1 MPTTSTFGLTRIA
14 ILILAAGAIATV
26 KAASPSLTRIN
37 PPAAQKGTEAEITL
51 EGARLADAKE
61 ILFYDS
67 SITVSKLTPVDDKS
81 VKATLKIPDNAV
93 GEHCLRLR
101 TASGISELRT
111 FHVGVYPVVQE
122 KEPNS
127 DFKNPQPIQIN
138 QTIAGVIE
146 NEDIDYFAVQL
157 KKGQRL
163 SAEAEGIRLGVTLF
177 DPYIAIMDTN
187 RFELA
192 VCDDSALGLQD
203 PFLQFTAPKDGTYI
217 IQLREAA
224 YGGDNKCFYRLHV
237 GTFPRP
243 KTAFPMGGM
252 VGQELAVKFLGD
264 IGGPITQSLKLPS
277 EIETKFPVYAQQT
290 NLISP
295 TPNFI
300 RVSSFPNVMEVE
312 PNDDPKTATA
322 ATMDLPLAFNGIIDK
337 AGDYDT
343 FKFKAKKGQNLDI
356 GVYARR
362 LRSPLDS
369 VLTVSDAKGKQI
381 ANNDD
386 SAGPDSYAR
395 VSIPEDGDYFVRI
408 RDHLRGGG
416 PEYTYRIE
424 ITPAIPVLTITV
436 PQAVQNSQER
446 QAIAIPRGNRMGTV
460 IRATRSNFSGDV
472 AINAENLPKGVTA
485 ECEAMASNAEII
497 PVIFEAAA
505 DAPIAGKLS
514 DFSAKPTDSKIDVK
528 GEFQQTIDLV
538 TGGNNTPY
546 YQAHVEKLALAVAE
560 EAPFKLTLV
569 EPKAPLVQNGSME
582 LKVKAER
589 KAGFSGPITIR
600 MLFNPPGTNSAP
612 QGTIAANKDEATL
625 LINASGGAAVKS
637 WKIAVLGS
645 ADNKGAVWV
654 STQLAKLNIGEPFL
668 AAKFDMAAI
677 EQCKSG
683 KIVCKLEQKSKF
695 DGKAKVELRG
705 LPAGVTANPA
715 SKEITASDTEVS
727 FDVTTSAKSPPGQ
740 HKNLLCQVTIMKDGE
755 PVIQNVG
762 QGGIL
767 RIDRAAAPKEA
778 KNPTVASK
786 DKEGGK

>member
-1 MPTTSTFGLTRIA
+1 
-14 ILILAAGAIATV
+14 V
-26 KAASPSLTRIN
+26 
-37 PPAAQKGTEAEITL
+37 TL
-51 EGARLADAKE
+51 EGTRLSDAKE

-67 SITVSKLTPVDDKS
+67 SITVTKLTPVDDSK
-81 VKATLKIPDNAV
+81 VKATLKIPDNAL
-93 GEHCLRLR
+93 GEHTLRVR
-101 TASGISELRT
+101 TATGISELRT

-127 DFKNPQPIQIN
+127 DFKEPQPIQLN

-146 NEDIDYFAVQL
+146 NEDIDYFSVTL
-157 KKGQRL
+157 KKGQRVT
-163 SAEAEGIRLGVTLF
+163 AEVEGIRLGMTLF

-192 VCDDSALGLQD
+192 SCDDSALGLQD
-203 PFLQFTAPKDGTYI
+203 PFVSFIAPKDGTYI

-243 KTAFPMGGM
+243 KTVYPMGGM
-252 VGQELAVKFLGD
+252 LGQELAVKFLGD
-264 IGGPITQSLKLPS
+264 ISGPISQSLKLPS
-277 EIETKFPVYAQQT
+277 EIEPKFPLYAQQN
-290 NLISP
+290 NLVSP

-300 RVSSFPNVMEVE
+300 RVSAFPNVMEVE
-312 PNDDPKTATA
+312 PNNDPQTATPA
-322 ATMDLPLAFNGIIDK
+322 NQELPLAFNGIIQEP
-337 AGDYDT
+337 GDYDT

-369 VLTVSDAKGKQI
+369 VLTVTDSKGKQI

-460 IRATRSNFSGDV
+460 IRATRANFSGDV
-472 AINAENLPKGVTA
+472 AINAENLPKGVKA
-485 ECEAMASNAEII
+485 ECEPMPANAEII
-497 PVIFEAAA
+497 PVIFEAAP

-514 DFSAKPTDSKIDVK
+514 NFSAKPTDAKIDIK

-546 YQAHVEKLALAVAE
+546 YQAHVDRLALVVAE

-569 EPKAPLVQNGSME
+569 EPKTPLVQNGSME

-600 MLFNPPGTNSAP
+600 MLFNPPGTTA
-612 QGTIAANKDEATL
+612 GTQAIIPANKDEATL
-625 LINASGGAAVKS
+625 PINASGGAAIRA

-645 ADNKGAVWV
+645 ADIKGATWV
-654 STQLAKLNIGEPFL
+654 STQLAKLQIAEPFL

-677 EQCKSG
+677 EQGKSG
-683 KIVCKLEQKSKF
+683 KIVCKLEQKTKF
-695 DGKAKVELRG
+695 DGKAKIELRG

-715 SKEITASDTEVS
+715 SKEISASDNEVT

-755 PVIQNVG
+755 PIIQNVG

-767 RIDRAAAPKEA
+767 RIDRVAAPKEA

-786 DKEGGK
+786 TKEGGK

>member
-1 MPTTSTFGLTRIA
+1 MAQTSAVGSFARRVGIAPPLLIVLLTSA
-14 ILILAAGAIATV
+14 LH
-26 KAASPSLTRIN
+26 AASPSLSRVN
-37 PPAAQKGTEAEITL
+37 PPAAQKGTEAEVTL
-51 EGARLADAKE
+51 EGARLSDAKE

-67 SITVSKLTPVDDKS
+67 SITVTKLTPVDDTK
-81 VKATLKIPDNAV
+81 VKATLKIPENAL

-101 TASGISELRT
+101 TATGITELRT

-127 DFKNPQPIQIN
+127 EFKEPQPIQLN

-146 NEDIDYFAVQL
+146 NEDIDYFSVQL

-163 SAEAEGIRLGVTLF
+163 NAEVEGIRLGVTLF

-192 VCDDSALGLQD
+192 ACDDSALGLQD
-203 PFLQFTAPKDGTYI
+203 PFVSFIAPKDGTYI

-243 KTAFPMGGM
+243 KTVYPMGGM
-252 VGQELAVKFLGD
+252 IGQELAIKFLGD
-264 IGGPITQSLKLPS
+264 ISGPISQNLKLPS
-277 EIETKFPVYAQQT
+277 ELEGKFPLYAQQN
-290 NLISP
+290 NLVSP

-312 PNDDPKTATA
+312 PNDDQKTATPVNQE
-322 ATMDLPLAFNGIIDK
+322 LPVALNGIIQTP
-337 AGDYDT
+337 GDYDT

-369 VLTVSDAKGKQI
+369 VLTVTDAKGKQL

-386 SAGPDSYAR
+386 SAGPDSYVR
-395 VSIPEDGDYFVRI
+395 VAIPEDGDYFVRI

-472 AINAENLPKGVTA
+472 AITAENLPQGVKA
-485 ECEAMASNAEII
+485 ECEPMAANAELI

-514 DFSAKPTDSKIDVK
+514 DFSAKPTDAKIDVK
-528 GEFQQTIDLV
+528 GEFEQTIDLV

-569 EPKAPLVQNGSME
+569 EPKAPLVQNGSMD

-589 KAGFSGPITIR
+589 KSGFTGPINIR
-600 MLFNPPGTNSAP
+600 MLFSPPGTTA
-612 QGTIAANKDEATL
+612 GTTSTIPANKDEATL
-625 LINASGGAAVKS
+625 PISASGNAE
-637 WKIAVLGS
+637 
-645 ADNKGAVWV
+645 
-654 STQLAKLNIGEPFL
+654 IG
-668 AAKFDMAAI
+668 
-677 EQCKSG
+677 
-683 KIVCKLEQKSKF
+683 
-695 DGKAKVELRG
+695 
-705 LPAGVTANPA
+705 
-715 SKEITASDTEVS
+715 
-727 FDVTTSAKSPPGQ
+727 
-740 HKNLLCQVTIMKDGE
+740 
-755 PVIQNVG
+755 
-762 QGGIL
+762 
-767 RIDRAAAPKEA
+767 RAH
-778 KNPTVASK
+778 V
-786 DKEGGK
+786 

>member
-1 MPTTSTFGLTRIA
+1 MGL
-14 ILILAAGAIATV
+14 
-26 KAASPSLTRIN
+26 
-37 PPAAQKGTEAEITL
+37 
-51 EGARLADAKE
+51 
-61 ILFYDS
+61 
-67 SITVSKLTPVDDKS
+67 
-81 VKATLKIPDNAV
+81 
-93 GEHCLRLR
+93 
-101 TASGISELRT
+101 
-111 FHVGVYPVVQE
+111 YPVVQE

-127 DFKNPQPIQIN
+127 DFKTPQPIQLN

-146 NEDIDYFAVQL
+146 NEDIDYFSVQL

-163 SAEAEGIRLGVTLF
+163 TAEVEGIRLGVTLF

-192 VCDDSALGLQD
+192 ACDDSALGLQD
-203 PFLQFTAPKDGTYI
+203 PFLQFSAPKDGTYI

-237 GTFPRP
+237 GNFPRP
-243 KTAFPMGGM
+243 KTVFPMGGM
-252 VGQELAVKFLGD
+252 VGQELSLKFLGD
-264 IGGPITQSLKLPS
+264 ISGPIAQSLKLPS
-277 EIETKFPVYAQQT
+277 EIEAKLPLYAQQN
-290 NLISP
+290 NLMAP

-312 PNDDPKTATA
+312 PNEDQKTATA
-322 ATMDLPLAFNGIIDK
+322 ATIDLPLAFNGIIDK

-369 VLTVSDAKGKQI
+369 VLTVTDAKGKQI

-395 VSIPEDGDYFVRI
+395 VAIPEDGDYFVRI

-424 ITPAIPVLTITV
+424 ITPATPVLTITV

-472 AINAENLPKGVTA
+472 AITAENLPKGVKA
-485 ECEAMASNAEII
+485 ECEPMAANAEII

-505 DAPIAGKLS
+505 DAPVGGKLA
-514 DFSAKPTDSKIDVK
+514 DFSAKPTDAKIDVK
-528 GEFQQTIDLV
+528 GEFEQTIDLV

-546 YQAHVEKLALAVAE
+546 YQAHVDKLALAVAE

-569 EPKAPLVQNGSME
+569 EPKAPLVQNGSMD
-582 LKVKAER
+582 LKVKVER
-589 KAGFSGPITIR
+589 KAGFTGPITIR
-600 MLFNPPGTNSAP
+600 MLFNPPGTNAAAQANIP
-612 QGTIAANKDEATL
+612 ANKDEATL
-625 LINASGGAAVKS
+625 AINASGGAPIRS

-645 ADNKGAVWV
+645 ADIKGQTWV
-654 STQLAKLNIGEPFL
+654 STQLAKLQIAEPFL
-668 AAKFDMAAI
+668 SAKFDIASI
-677 EQCKSG
+677 EQGKSG
-683 KIVCKLEQKSKF
+683 KVVCKLEQKTKF
-695 DGKAKVELRG
+695 DGKAKIELRG

-715 SKEITASDTEVS
+715 SKEITASDTEVT
-727 FDVTTSAKSPPGQ
+727 FDVSTSAKSPAGQ

-755 PVIQNVG
+755 PIIQNVG

-767 RIDRAAAPKEA
+767 RIDRGAAPKET

>member
-1 MPTTSTFGLTRIA
+1 L
-14 ILILAAGAIATV
+14 
-26 KAASPSLTRIN
+26 N

-51 EGARLADAKE
+51 EGARLSDAKE

-67 SITVSKLTPVDDKS
+67 SITVTKLTPVDDTKF
-81 VKATLKIPDNAV
+81 KATLKIPDNAL
-93 GEHCLRLR
+93 GEHSLRVR
-101 TASGISELRT
+101 TATGISELRT

-127 DFKNPQPIQIN
+127 DFKSPQPIQLN

-146 NEDIDYFAVQL
+146 NEDIDYFSVTL
-157 KKGQRL
+157 KKGQRIT
-163 SAEAEGIRLGVTLF
+163 AEVEGIRLGVTLF
-177 DPYIAIMDTN
+177 DPYVAIMDAN

-192 VCDDSALGLQD
+192 SCDDSALGLQD
-203 PFLQFTAPKDGTYI
+203 PFVSFIAPKDGAYT

-243 KTAFPMGGM
+243 KTVYPMGGM
-252 VGQELAVKFLGD
+252 IGQELAVRFLGD
-264 IGGPITQSLKLPS
+264 ISGPISQSLKLPS
-277 EIETKFPVYAQQT
+277 EIEGKFPLYAQQN
-290 NLISP
+290 NLVAP

-300 RVSSFPNVMEVE
+300 RVSPFPNVMEVE
-312 PNDDPKTATA
+312 PNNDQQTATA
-322 ATMDLPLAFNGIIDK
+322 ANQELPLALNGIIQE

-369 VLTVSDAKGKQI
+369 VLTVSDAKGKQLG
-381 ANNDD
+381 NNDD

-395 VSIPEDGDYFVRI
+395 VSIPEDGDYFVRV

-472 AINAENLPKGVTA
+472 AINAENLPKGVKA
-485 ECEAMASNAEII
+485 ECEPMASNAEII

-514 DFSAKPTDSKIDVK
+514 DFSAKPTDAKIDIK
-528 GEFQQTIDLV
+528 GEFKQTIDLV

-560 EAPFKLTLV
+560 EAPFKLTLI
-569 EPKAPLVQNGSME
+569 EPKVPLVQNGSMD

-600 MLFNPPGTNSAP
+600 MLFNPPGTTAGT
-612 QGTIAANKDEATL
+612 QATIAANKDEATL
-625 LINASGGAAVKS
+625 PINASGGAAIKS
-637 WKIAVLGS
+637 WKVAVLGS
-645 ADNKGAVWV
+645 ADIKGAVWV
-654 STQLAKLNIGEPFL
+654 STQLAKLQIAEPFL
-668 AAKFDMAAI
+668 AAKFDMASI
-677 EQCKSG
+677 EQGKSG

-695 DGKAKVELRG
+695 EGKAKIELRG

-727 FDVTTSAKSPPGQ
+727 FDLTTSAKSPPGQ

-767 RIDRAAAPKEA
+767 RIDRVAAPKET
-778 KNPTVASK
+778 KNPSVASK